1 MRGAMT
7 IAGKDLRGL
16 FMSPV
21 FYIVAAICTL
31 SWTLMFIFSVRDFT
45 NQSMMQMMQSR
56 GAAEGVNLHYAVFA
70 RHISLVN
77 LVMIFAVSCLTMRLF
92 TEEKRQ
98 RTYDLLL
105 TSPVTA
111 TEIMFGKLIAG
122 VLTAWALVG
131 ISFLYP
137 LSLAPF
143 TLIEWGPLFS
153 SYIGLLLISATY
165 VAIGMFT
172 SSLTQN
178 TAVAVLMA
186 LICNVMF
193 WFIGVA
199 GESSDDQ
206 SVQAIFQ
213 QMNVGQH
220 FVTFIKG
227 QISIASLTFLLS
239 VIFLASFFTQRVIE
253 SSRWR

>member
-1 MRGAMT
+1 MRGALT

-21 FYIVAAICTL
+21 FYVVAGICTL
-31 SWTLMFIFSVRDFT
+31 SWTLMFIFSISDFT
-45 NQSMMQMMQSR
+45 QQSMMQMMQAH
-56 GAAEGVNLHYAVFA
+56 GDGEGINLHYAVFA

-77 LVMIFAVSCLTMRLF
+77 LVLIFAISSLTMRLF

-131 ISFLYP
+131 VSFLYP

-143 TLIEWGPLFS
+143 TQIDWGPLLT
-153 SYIGLLLISATY
+153 SYIGLLLLSAAY
-165 VAIGMFT
+165 VSIGMFT
-172 SSLTQN
+172 SSLTEN
-178 TAVAVLMA
+178 TALAVLSA

-193 WFIGVA
+193 WFVGVA
-199 GESSDDQ
+199 GESSDDPT
-206 SVQAIFQ
+206 VQAIFQ
-213 QMNVGQH
+213 QMNVGAH
-220 FVTFIKG
+220 FVNFIKG
-227 QISIASLTFLLS
+227 QMSISSLTFLAS
-239 VIFLASFFTQRVIE
+239 IIFLASFLTQRVIE

>member
-1 MRGAMT
+1 MKGALT

-16 FMSPV
+16 FFSPV
-21 FYIVAAICTL
+21 FYIVAGICTL

-45 NQSMMQMMQSR
+45 NQSMMQMMQAR
-56 GAAEGVNLHYAVFA
+56 GGTDGVNLHYAVFA

-77 LVMIFAVSCLTMRLF
+77 LVMIFAVSSLTMRLF

-122 VLTAWALVG
+122 VLTAWALVAV
-131 ISFLYP
+131 SFLYP

-143 TLIEWGPLFS
+143 TTIEWGPLFS
-153 SYIGLLLISATY
+153 SYVGLLLISATY

-172 SSLTQN
+172 SCLTQN
-178 TAVAVLMA
+178 SAVAVLMA
-186 LICNVMF
+186 LVCNVMF

-199 GESSDDQ
+199 GDASDDPT
-206 SVQAIFQ
+206 VQAVFS

-227 QISIASLTFLLS
+227 QMSLSSLTFLVS